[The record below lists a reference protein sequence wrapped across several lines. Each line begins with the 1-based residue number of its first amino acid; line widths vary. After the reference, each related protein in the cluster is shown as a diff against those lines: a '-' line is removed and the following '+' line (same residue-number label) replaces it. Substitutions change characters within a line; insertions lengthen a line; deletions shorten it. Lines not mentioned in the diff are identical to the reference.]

1 MNYPSLFSS
10 RPTTYSTPIREEP
23 PPYTSPER
31 HDSFENPLAG
41 RSFDSQDEYHISSG
55 NIKFG
60 TTLYDFTAGGDDEL
74 SLTTGEEL
82 EIQYEVNGWFYVK
95 RKRPGR
101 DGKMA
106 GFGFAVYSVIL
117 FICFYFELWA
127 NSIILIG
134 DDCISIVN
142 ASSVTKMKRIYRGP
156 GHGVSIGSLGK
167 DNSAGIVTNKGG
179 LEYGIQMVSGLK
191 LGSGTTESKDAV
203 KFACSE
209 TTPCSNINLETK
221 DGTPET
227 YCNSAKALVWDR

>member
-101 DGKMA
+101 DG
-106 GFGFAVYSVIL
+106 
-117 FICFYFELWA
+117 
-127 NSIILIG
+127 

-191 LGSGTTESKDAV
+191 LGSISGTTESKDAV